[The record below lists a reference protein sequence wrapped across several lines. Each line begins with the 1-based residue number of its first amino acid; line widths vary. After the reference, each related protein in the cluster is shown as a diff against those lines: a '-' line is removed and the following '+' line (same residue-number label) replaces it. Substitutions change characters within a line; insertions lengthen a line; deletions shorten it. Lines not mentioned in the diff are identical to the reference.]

1 MFNALPLHVSNQ
13 PVSKL
18 PPQLGA
24 KGPLLPTLGKTT
36 DSMHSIDAEK
46 TSPLLS
52 RKSAARYLGLSPQ
65 TLAQW
70 ACNKK
75 VLLPYLK
82 IGRRV
87 MYRRADL
94 DAFIAANV
102 QGLSPHQFVA
112 SPN

>member
-1 MFNALPLHVSNQ
+1 MYNALPLHVSNK

-18 PPQLGA
+18 PPQLGG
-24 KGPLLPTLGKTT
+24 KGSLLPNLGKTN
-36 DSMHSIDAEK
+36 DSLSSPDAEK
-46 TSPLLS
+46 AGPLLS
-52 RKSAARYLGLSPQ
+52 RTSAARYLGLSPQ

-102 QGLSPHQFVA
+102 QGLSHRFVA